1 MTTDEARGLSC
12 HLNLKKFLTFDIF
25 GGGRHDYPPNA
36 EEIPSGYFICTYSNE
51 VIESTSQVHRV
62 LYII

>member
-12 HLNLKKFLTFDIF
+12 HLNLKKFLTFDIS
-25 GGGRHDYPPNA
+25 A
-36 EEIPSGYFICTYSNE
+36 EEVPSGYFICTYLNE